1 MSSQEY
7 VDRANAI
14 VFRIVAALAVILLC
28 VIAYRLVTM
37 YAWSYDYIS
46 GRRVDCNGGFRVHGR
61 AA

>member
-37 YAWSYDYIS
+37 YA
-46 GRRVDCNGGFRVHGR
+46 
-61 AA
+61 